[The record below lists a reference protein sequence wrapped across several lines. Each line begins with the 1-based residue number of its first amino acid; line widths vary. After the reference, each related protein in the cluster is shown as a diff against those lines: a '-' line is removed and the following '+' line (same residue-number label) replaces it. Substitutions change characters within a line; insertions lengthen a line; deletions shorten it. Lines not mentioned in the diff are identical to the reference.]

1 MMRNMQTNENRVCSP
16 FPMSHSV
23 CNVQAEKSPSDWVRL
38 FIKTDSYFV
47 FLLRPAYI
55 PIASTKNTAT
65 VTPYATRITSF
76 RILNFYSVLVSSSHD
91 SVISPQNVDLRLFS
105 NKTCVSMYLH
115 KITAVLGW
123 SDALRFFEHLRKNPV
138 IPVARLLCHICD
150 GEGCGEQEF
159 FCFFHADAGQ
169 IG

>member
-1 MMRNMQTNENRVCSP
+1 MQTNENRVCSP

-23 CNVQAEKSPSDWVRL
+23 CNVQAEKSLSDWVRL
-38 FIKTDSYFV
+38 FIKSDSYFV

-123 SDALRFFEHLRKNPV
+123 SEACYFFEGLVEICKIPESAFLRYPND
-138 IPVARLLCHICD
+138 CHIRFTKQCLRSFD
-150 GEGCGEQEF
+150 SL
-159 FCFFHADAGQ
+159 
-169 IG
+169 